1 MPVLAGIDLAVRRG
15 EFVTLV
21 GPSGSGKSVL
31 LDIVGGLTEAS
42 GGEAF
47 IDATRV
53 TRPDPKIAY
62 VFQQYAL
69 FPWRTALE
77 NVEYALE
84 VRGVGAAERRRK
96 ARHFLGLFGLGGF
109 EDRYPSQL
117 SGGMQQRVAIARAL
131 SVDPEVLLM
140 DEPFAALDAQTRD
153 ILQSELLRIWETI
166 DTTVV
171 FVTHSIDEAIFLADR
186 VVVMTA
192 RPGRV
197 KEIVDIDLPRPRDGD
212 VRVERGVQ
220 RLPRPRVAGAARRGP
235 EGPEGLGAGGGIR
248 ELTGGR
254 KHDLRPRQAAGGA
267 RARPRRRL
275 GPGARLLARRPEEPR
290 RARCG
295 VAADARLPALVG
307 DRAAARLAEPDLLPA
322 AQPRAGGAGAT

>member
-1 MPVLAGIDLAVRRG
+1 MYKRQ
-15 EFVTLV
+15 
-21 GPSGSGKSVL
+21 
-31 LDIVGGLTEAS
+31 
-42 GGEAF
+42 
-47 IDATRV
+47 
-53 TRPDPKIAY
+53 
-62 VFQQYAL
+62 FQQYAL

-131 SVDPEVLLM
+131 SGDPEVLLM

-166 DTTVV
+166 STTVV

-197 KEIVDIDLPRPRDGD
+197 KEIVEIDLPRPRDGD
-212 VRVERGVQ
+212 VRSSEAFNAYRGHVWRALRDEVQ
-220 RLPRPRVAGAARRGP
+220 KAQ
-235 EGPEGLGAGGGIR
+235 
-248 ELTGGR
+248 
-254 KHDLRPRQAAGGA
+254 KDW
-267 RARPRRRL
+267 
-275 GPGARLLARRPEEPR
+275 
-290 RARCG
+290 
-295 VAADARLPALVG
+295 AL
-307 DRAAARLAEPDLLPA
+307 AAAFAN
-322 AQPRAGGAGAT
+322 